1 MKNEKQSLILEIDL
15 LDAVVE
21 TMQKVTRTYYN
32 KINYR
37 YLLHLITLLKEETR
51 KADELAINL
60 YEKEDDY
67 EEDPEEI

>member
-1 MKNEKQSLILEIDL
+1 MKNEKQSLILEVDL

-21 TMQKVTRTYYN
+21 TMQKVTRTYD

-51 KADELAINL
+51 KADELAIKL

>member
-1 MKNEKQSLILEIDL
+1 MKNEKQSLILEVDL

-21 TMQKVTRTYYN
+21 TMQKVTRTYD

-51 KADELAINL
+51 KVDELAIKL
-60 YEKEDDY
+60 YETEEDY

>member
-21 TMQKVTRTYYN
+21 TMQKVTRTYD

-51 KADELAINL
+51 SAEVIAIKI
-60 YEKEDDY
+60 YENEDSY
-67 EEDPEEI
+67 EEDPE

>member
-21 TMQKVTRTYYN
+21 TMQKVTRTYD

-51 KADELAINL
+51 KADELAIKL
-60 YEKEDDY
+60 YENEDNY

>member
-21 TMQKVTRTYYN
+21 TMQKVTRTYD

-51 KADELAINL
+51 KADELAIKL

>member
-21 TMQKVTRTYYN
+21 TMQKVTRTYD

-51 KADELAINL
+51 KADELAIKL

-67 EEDPEEI
+67 EEPEEI

>member
-21 TMQKVTRTYYN
+21 TMQKVTRTYD

-51 KADELAINL
+51 KADEIAIKL

>member
-21 TMQKVTRTYYN
+21 TMQKVTRTYD

-51 KADELAINL
+51 KADELAVKL

>member
-21 TMQKVTRTYYN
+21 TMQKVTRTYD

-51 KADELAINL
+51 SAEVIAIKI
-60 YEKEDDY
+60 YENEDNY

>member
-1 MKNEKQSLILEIDL
+1 MNNEKQSLILEIDL

-21 TMQKVTRTYYN
+21 TMQKVTRTCDT
-32 KINYR
+32 INYR

-51 KADELAINL
+51 KADELAVKL

-67 EEDPEEI
+67 EEEPEEI

>member
-21 TMQKVTRTYYN
+21 TMQKVTRTYD

-51 KADELAINL
+51 KADELAIKL

-67 EEDPEEI
+67 EEEPEEI